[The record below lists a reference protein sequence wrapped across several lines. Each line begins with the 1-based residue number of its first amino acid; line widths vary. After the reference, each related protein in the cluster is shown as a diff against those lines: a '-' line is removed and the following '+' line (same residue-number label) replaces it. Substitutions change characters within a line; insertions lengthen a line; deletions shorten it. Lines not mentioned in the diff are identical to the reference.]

1 MKFLNYSICKR
12 LSLAAWLTL
21 LATSSFAQVEFSTA
35 SLSDHSLIAGFPD
48 SEIISR
54 ELEQDISHRLV
65 LGSLQRSRGEVVP
78 ENFQRLRG
86 DVSRITYDVSQEFTG
101 ENVNQYY
108 REQMQSRGY
117 SELFSCSG
125 RACGSS
131 NFWANDVFSN
141 RSLYGPERNQFYLAM
156 KTNTGLETE
165 SYIALYIIT
174 KGNRKI
180 YAYLEIIELGGTRD
194 PIPERAIEALP
205 EPIIE
210 IPADT
215 VEIVGSTGLLDL
227 LREKRSIILPALE
240 FDSDTQL
247 SDAADLSSTV
257 ALLNADSSIR
267 VYLVAHLQG
276 TQSLEV
282 LLRRSALRAATLRE
296 SLISLGVDG
305 GKIIAQGIGPL
316 APACETDYCAERI
329 ELVLQ

>member
-1 MKFLNYSICKR
+1 MKFLNYSICKH

-21 LATSSFAQVEFSTA
+21 LTTSSFAQVQFPAA

-48 SEIISR
+48 SEIVSR
-54 ELEQDISHRLV
+54 ELEQDINYRLV
-65 LGSLQRSRGEVVP
+65 LGSLQRSRGEVMP
-78 ENFQRLRG
+78 ENFERLRG
-86 DVSRITYDVSQEFTG
+86 DVSRIAYDVSQEFTG
-101 ENVNQYY
+101 EDVYQYY
-108 REQMQSRGY
+108 REQMQSRSY

-131 NFWANDVFSN
+131 NFWANDIFRN

-156 KTNTGLETE
+156 KTSTGLETE

-180 YAYLEIIELGGTRD
+180 YAYLEIVEVGGTEE
-194 PIPERAIEALP
+194 PIPEPSIQPLSEYTIETPPDTTAI
-205 EPIIE
+205 
-210 IPADT
+210 D
-215 VEIVGSTGLLDL
+215 GSTGLLDL

-257 ALLNADSSIR
+257 ELLNADSSIR

-296 SLISLGVDG
+296 SLISLGVAG
-305 GKIIAQGIGPL
+305 EKIVAQGIGPL
-316 APACETDYCAERI
+316 APACDTDNCAERI